1 MTEQPPGDPYGRPT
15 EPLRPQGTPPGA
27 PVTREEVVVD
37 DYPMTKAEL
46 ADRIDR
52 TRFWSQFGAAAGTLA
67 AILAVIA
74 IVLALQAKDDADN
87 AGNGSNAGLRSEVN
101 QLQDDVNTLQRQQ
114 SEDSQK
120 LDDLDSSVTSLEKQ
134 VGNASDEG
142 PSQQEFDQ
150 LQQQVSDLSDTVD
163 QLQRDLESAAGGG
176 GSP

>member
-1 MTEQPPGDPYGRPT
+1 MSTQPPGDPYGRPT
-15 EPLRPQGTPPGA
+15 EPLRPGA
-27 PVTREEVVVD
+27 PVARDDVIVD

-52 TRFWSQFGAAAGTLA
+52 TRFWSQFGAVAGTLA
-67 AILAVIA
+67 AILAVIG

-87 AGNGSNAGLRSEVN
+87 ANSGSSNAGLRSEVN

-120 LDDLDSSVTSLEKQ
+120 LDDLDSSVTSLGKK
-134 VGNASDEG
+134 VGDTSGQG
-142 PSQQEFDQ
+142 PTSQQFDQ

-163 QLQRDLESAAGGG
+163 QLQRDLESASGGG
-176 GSP
+176 GTP

>member
-15 EPLRPQGTPPGA
+15 EPLPPPPGR

-46 ADRIDR
+46 AERIDR

-101 QLQDDVNTLQRQQ
+101 QLQEDVNTLQRQQ
-114 SEDSQK
+114 SENSQQ
-120 LDDLDSSVTSLEKQ
+120 LDDLQSDVNSVERQ

-142 PSQQEFDQ
+142 PSQEEFDQ
-150 LQQQVSDLSDTVD
+150 LQQQVSDLNDTVD
-163 QLQRDLESAAGGG
+163 QLQRDLESATGGDG

>member
-15 EPLRPQGTPPGA
+15 EPLPPRSA
-27 PVTREEVVVD
+27 PVAREEVVVD

-46 ADRIDR
+46 AERIDR

-120 LDDLDSSVTSLEKQ
+120 LDDLDSSVSSLERK
-134 VGNASDEG
+134 VDNASDSQG
-142 PSQQEFDQ
+142 PSQEQFDQ

-163 QLQRDLESAAGGG
+163 QLQQDLESASGGEG
-176 GSP
+176 TP